1 MRLLWTVLTLA
12 ALTGVLRAEGIPVK
26 SELVRSK
33 CGACHNVD
41 SQQRMSRISYQRK
54 TPEGWEET
62 VRRMVR
68 LHDVTLTPAEARQ
81 IVQYLSA
88 QHGLTASEL
97 ARISYALEQ
106 HEESEQIPNESVK
119 QACAT
124 CHSYAKIAAQR
135 RTKEEWLKVKN
146 FLLAMFPTMVYQH
159 RAIDWV
165 ATADQALPYLA
176 EQFPLETPE
185 WQRERDMTPPPDGT
199 WVVRGHQAG
208 KGDYVGQATMA
219 AGADGARE
227 MQISLEFPDG
237 SKATRSSTGHWFG
250 AAAWRGSTRS
260 PEGRGKEIFH
270 LSPDGKVLHGR
281 WISVD
286 RPGIWAEESFYR
298 GETGAQVLNVY
309 PKSAKAGS
317 KALEFR
323 IFGAGLPSGLKPGDV
338 SLGDGVRVVQVK
350 ESSPNRIA
358 VIADIGSDAKIG
370 ARDVRVGPASG
381 PAMLAVYD
389 KTDYIRVVPDRTMAR
404 IGGIK
409 FAKQYVQFE
418 AHAFNRGPDGVIGNA
433 DDLDLGPVKSAW
445 AVQELPNAYDD
456 QDHRYVGTIDQN
468 GLFTPGVEGPNPE
481 RARSAENSGDVWVE
495 ASYTPAPGS
504 PPLRA
509 RAYLL
514 VSIPKLKDNL
524 IP

>member
-1 MRLLWTVLTLA
+1 MRPVLTLV
-12 ALTGVLRAEGIPVK
+12 ALTGMLYAEGIPVK
-26 SELVRSK
+26 SELVRNK

-41 SQQRMSRISYQRK
+41 SQQRMTRISYQRK

-68 LHDVTLTPAEARQ
+68 LHDVTLTAVEARQ
-81 IVQYLSA
+81 IVQYLSD

-97 ARISYALEQ
+97 AKISYALEQ
-106 HEESEQIPNESVK
+106 HEENEPIPNESVK

-165 ATADQALPYLA
+165 ATADQALPYIA
-176 EQFPLETPE
+176 EQFPLESPE
-185 WQRERDMTPPPDGT
+185 WQREKDMSPPPDGT

-208 KGDYVGQATMA
+208 KGDYVGVAKMT
-219 AGADGARE
+219 AGADGARDV
-227 MQISLEFPDG
+227 QVSVEFPDG
-237 SKATRSSTGHWFG
+237 SKATRTTTGHWFG

-260 PEGRGKEIFH
+260 PEGGRGKEIFH

-281 WISVD
+281 WISID

-298 GETGAQVLNVY
+298 GDTAAQVLNIF

-317 KALEFR
+317 KAAELR
-323 IFGAGLPSGLKPGDV
+323 IYGAGFGPTTKPSDV

-350 ESSPNRIA
+350 ESSPSRI
-358 VIADIGSDAKIG
+358 VVVADVAPDAKIG
-370 ARDVRVGPASG
+370 ARDVRVGAASA

-389 KTDYIRVVPDRTMAR
+389 KMDYIRVVPDRTMAR

-418 AHAFNRGPDGVIGNA
+418 AHAFNRGADGVTGTA
-433 DDLDLGPVKSAW
+433 DDLDLGPVKTAW
-445 AVQELPNAYDD
+445 TVQELPNAYDD
-456 QDHRYVGTIDQN
+456 KDHKYVGTIDQN
-468 GLFTPGVEGPNPE
+468 GLFTPNVEGPNPE

-495 ASYTPAPGS
+495 AEYTPSAGAS
-504 PPLRA
+504 PLKA

>member
-1 MRLLWTVLTLA
+1 MRLLWMVLTLTL
-12 ALTGVLRAEGIPVK
+12 LTGSLQAEGIPVK
-26 SELVRSK
+26 SELVRNK

-81 IVQYLSA
+81 IVQYLSG

-97 ARISYALEQ
+97 AKISYALEQ
-106 HEESEQIPNESVK
+106 HEEGEQIPNESVK

-185 WQRERDMTPPPDGT
+185 WQREKDMTPPPDGT

-208 KGDYVGQATMA
+208 KGDYVGQARMTS
-219 AGADGARE
+219 GADGSRE
-227 MQISLEFPDG
+227 VQVSLEFADG
-237 SKATRSSTGHWFG
+237 SKSTRTSTGHWFG

-260 PEGRGKEIFH
+260 AGGRGKEIFH

-298 GETGAQVLNVY
+298 GDAGAQILSVY
-309 PKSAKAGS
+309 PKSARAGS
-317 KALEFR
+317 NAVEFR
-323 IFGAGLPSGLKPGDV
+323 IYGAGLPPGLKPGDI

-350 ESSPNRIA
+350 ESSAERIVVA
-358 VIADIGSDAKIG
+358 AEVAPDARVG
-370 ARDVRVGPASG
+370 TRDVRAGSASV

-389 KTDYIRVVPDRTMAR
+389 KVDYLRVVPDRTMAR
-404 IGGIK
+404 VGGIK

-418 AHAFNRGPDGVIGNA
+418 ARAFNRGPDGVLGNA
-433 DDLDLGPVKSAW
+433 DDLDLGPVQSAW
-445 AVQELPNAYDD
+445 TVQELPNSYDD
-456 QDHRYVGTIDQN
+456 KDHLYVGTIDQN
-468 GLFTPGVEGPNPE
+468 GLFTPNVEGPNPE
-481 RARSAENSGDVWVE
+481 RARSTENSGDVWVE

-504 PPLRA
+504 SPLKA